1 MTAETEAME
10 PRRER
15 AQATRFVIF
24 AAARTGSNYLCS
36 LLNSHPQVL
45 CHHGLFNPGGIHAA
59 LDHRPDDLGL
69 GTVEERDRDP
79 AAFLGRVWRHDAGN
93 TAVGFKFNRGENPT
107 AVDMVLHESGI
118 LKILLTRHN
127 RIKTYVSE
135 RIAEES
141 GQWESYRGA
150 VFVPVNK
157 VRVEPAEL
165 LQHVQRNLLYYA
177 GLERVLRATGQ
188 TWLGVHYESLNP
200 DHMNGDVARILSF
213 LGILPPES
221 EMPPLAADVFKR
233 NPDDLRALIAN
244 FEELQLELAGAEL
257 EGDLYD
263 RESTRMQTCVKG

>member
-10 PRRER
+10 PGTELGR
-15 AQATRFVIF
+15 ATRFVIF

-36 LLNSHPQVL
+36 LLNSHPEVL

-79 AAFLGRVWRHDAGN
+79 AAFLGRMWRRHDGN

-118 LKILLTRHN
+118 VKILLTRHN

-135 RIAEES
+135 RIAEDS

-150 VFVPVNK
+150 VVAPVTK

-165 LQHVQRNLLYYA
+165 LRHVQRNWLYYE
-177 GLERVLRATGQ
+177 GLEKVLRATGQ
-188 TWLGVHYESLNP
+188 DWLDVHYESLNP
-200 DHMNGDVARILSF
+200 DHPNGDVARILSF
-213 LGILPPES
+213 LGILPPEG
-221 EMPPLAADVFKR
+221 EMPPLSAGSFKR
-233 NPDDLRALIAN
+233 NPDDLRALVAN
-244 FEELQLELAGAEL
+244 FEELQSELAGTEL
-257 EGDLYD
+257 EGDLHE
-263 RESTRMQTCVKG
+263 RESTQLQTGVKS